1 MILIFWPQRSTGI
14 VKHTCWAIHI
24 VLNGRQDIRR
34 LAFPSR
40 HIHLLIHPHF
50 IRIVFRI
57 PVFTELPVCSPPDV
71 CTFYHIYNALALARV
86 VAIIVFTDQVAIFI
100 KHKFMGVAIAVSKHF
115 EITAIGITPYDDA
128 TVGMIIIFTVYI
140 FTVKTDIADLPVDP
154 SIGSQFHTRHSMTA
168 EADVN
173 AIAMRQRGLAL
184 HQAGFVFFD
193 APEVWADGNKQIIAM
208 FHYTTRGI
216 CCFVIEVFHHQ
227 L

>member
-50 IRIVFRI
+50 IRIVFRV

-71 CTFYHIYNALALARV
+71 CTFYHIYNALALTGV
-86 VAIIVFTDQVAIFI
+86 VAIIVFTDQVAVCIEN
-100 KHKFMGVAIAVSKHF
+100 KFMGIAIAVSKHF

-154 SIGSQFHTRHSMTA
+154 AIWAQFNARHTMA
-168 EADVN
+168 AKADVD
-173 AIAMRQRGLAL
+173 AITMGL
-184 HQAGFVFFD
+184 
-193 APEVWADGNKQIIAM
+193 
-208 FHYTTRGI
+208 
-216 CCFVIEVFHHQ
+216 
-227 L
+227 